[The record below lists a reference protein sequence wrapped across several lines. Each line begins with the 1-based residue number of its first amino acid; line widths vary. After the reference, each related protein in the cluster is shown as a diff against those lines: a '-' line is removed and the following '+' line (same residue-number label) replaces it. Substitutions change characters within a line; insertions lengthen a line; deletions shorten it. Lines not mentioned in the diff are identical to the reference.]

1 MKAAPAKLRAM
12 RFGRRAEWLAA
23 LYMRCKGF
31 RVIARDVRLPAGEI
45 DLVLRR
51 GRLLVLLEIKGRG
64 GADGIEEA
72 IGERQWRRIAAAAEQ
87 FCARRPSYAALDR
100 RFDAM
105 FLARGRWPIHR
116 ADAWR
121 PDARQA
127 RW

>member
-1 MKAAPAKLRAM
+1 MTAAPAKLRAV

-23 LYMRCKGF
+23 WYMRLKGF
-31 RVIARDVRLPAGEI
+31 RVIARDVRMPAGEI

-64 GADGIEEA
+64 AAERIEEA

-87 FCARRPSYAALDR
+87 FCARRPAYAEFDR
-100 RFDAM
+100 RFDAL
-105 FLARGRWPIHR
+105 FLARGRWPLHR

-121 PDARQA
+121 PDMRQA

>member
-1 MKAAPAKLRAM
+1 MRAAPAKLRAV

-23 LYMRCKGF
+23 WYMRLKGF
-31 RVIARDVRLPAGEI
+31 RVVARGLRLPAGEI
-45 DLVLRR
+45 DLILRR
-51 GRLLVLLEIKGRG
+51 GRLLVLLEIKARA

-87 FCARRPSYAALDR
+87 FCARRPAYAAFDR
-100 RFDAM
+100 RFDALY
-105 FLARGRWPIHR
+105 LARGRWPRHR

-121 PDARQA
+121 P